1 VEDDKR
7 VSETEK
13 DRGEKKLNLPIQL
26 HPPNSLPLPFL
37 VRSWLEG
44 DMETQRIDRKR
55 KLDHE
60 QDSAAV
66 GLSLCELFD
75 QRITESADGWN
86 VLHPILEHDVL
97 QAKIP
102 STEVAL
108 SHLVK
113 WFRTIA
119 RDAEKLRLFRQW
131 VIPSSDLVKQEL
143 VERVECTS
151 SPVSTSSVSSSSSP
165 SSTHSAS
172 SLSAILNE
180 NTIHEDLEHAQS
192 PDTSN
197 NASTGTFTPEFTTHS
212 KTANGGQQ
220 QVLLKQLLQQQQQQI
235 VLLQHLQ
242 KQTPSQDNT
251 AAKLTSI
258 GVFPRMG
265 SPNTLLTA
273 TLKGGS
279 WHAPSSKCTCALGF
293 TTSGGITTTAQR
305 IPGGAER
312 DMLFIVPQINTS
324 TASPTRSIPMVVH
337 LTLCTSPDEP
347 IVSLEQFLYTPRER
361 SLGCSAS
368 DEDSEGTGEGSVSG
382 EDDASPPPQALP
394 PLDIATTVCP
404 TPKQMMTIRERMME
418 HIQQENGNHRN
429 STARLTILQQPTVLV
444 VWKNRRLDI
453 PFKLKVECLEDPTSN
468 GSAFSVHTPS
478 KLFLLAVVTDHK
490 GRLQMDAAEHV
501 AEELSP
507 QGIAHFSNLR
517 MTKGT
522 WGKEW
527 TITFAAV
534 VKASLNNPVIAG
546 VSTACPIVVKTR
558 KNPQVRHNSGGRAAS
573 TSPPPVSFVD
583 RKTTATPVRAKRH
596 RVEDLL
602 DHRPPSPPPRTP
614 SHSEDMASLLAA
626 AELKQQE
633 QSLQGDDQQEEPTN
647 ADLPLISKQ
656 NESEFSFTTFQNL
669 MNYLED
675 IRTKR
680 QISLGVL
687 EQPQPKR
694 DSKVLI
700 VKKGKPFR
708 VPFQVQLRSTA
719 IRHNPQHYVCVA
731 VVRTD
736 KGEEVA
742 VRNSEVPFD
751 WRGIACFA
759 GLMVMKGTWGK
770 TVQLT
775 FEARWAAKGRGV
787 AELPPSW
794 TTQRML
800 VVSETSPTQLMCYT
814 KDKKSPGAP

>member
-1 VEDDKR
+1 
-7 VSETEK
+7 
-13 DRGEKKLNLPIQL
+13 
-26 HPPNSLPLPFL
+26 
-37 VRSWLEG
+37 
-44 DMETQRIDRKR
+44 METQRIDRKR

-60 QDSAAV
+60 HDSAAV
-66 GLSLCELFD
+66 GISLCELFD
-75 QRITESADGWN
+75 QRITERADGWN
-86 VLHPILEHDVL
+86 VLHPILENVVL

-102 STEVAL
+102 NTEVAL
-108 SHLVK
+108 SHLVR
-113 WFRTIA
+113 WFRIIA

-131 VIPSSDLVKQEL
+131 VIPSSDFVTQEL

-151 SPVSTSSVSSSSSP
+151 SPVSSCIVSSSS
-165 SSTHSAS
+165 THSSS

-180 NTIHEDLEHAQS
+180 TSTSGVVVHEDFDRAQS
-192 PDTSN
+192 PDTSSN
-197 NASTGTFTPEFTTHS
+197 SSTKTFAPESTTHGKNS
-212 KTANGGQQ
+212 ANSGHQ
-220 QVLLKQLLQQQQQQI
+220 QVLLQQLLQQQQQQI
-235 VLLQHLQ
+235 VLLQQLQ
-242 KQTPSQDNT
+242 KQTPQDST
-251 AAKLTSI
+251 AAKVASI
-258 GVFPRMG
+258 GIFPRMG
-265 SPNTLLTA
+265 SPTSLLTA
-273 TLKGGS
+273 ILKGGS
-279 WHAPSSKCTCALGF
+279 WHAHTPKCACALGF
-293 TTSGGITTTAQR
+293 TTSEGITTTTQR

-312 DMLFIVPQINTS
+312 DMLFIVPHVNAS
-324 TASPTRSIPMVVH
+324 SSSPTTGSIPMVVH

-347 IVSLEQFLYTPRER
+347 VVCLEQFLYTARER
-361 SLGCSAS
+361 SLGSSAS
-368 DEDSEGTGEGSVSG
+368 DEDSEEMGEEPVSAEG
-382 EDDASPPPQALP
+382 EEDEGSPPPQALP
-394 PLDIATTVCP
+394 PLDIPNIACP

-418 HIQQENGNHRN
+418 HIQQRN
-429 STARLTILQQPTVLV
+429 SNRGNGTARLTVLQQPSVRV

-453 PFKLKVECLEDPTSN
+453 PFKLKVECLEDTTPN
-468 GSAFSVHTPS
+468 GSAFSALTPS
-478 KLFLLAVVTDHK
+478 KLFLLAVVADHK
-490 GRLQMDAAEHV
+490 GRLQIDAAENF
-501 AEELSP
+501 AEEFSV

-534 VKASLNNPVIAG
+534 VKASLNNPVIVG

-558 KNPQVRHNSGGRAAS
+558 KNPQVRHNTGGRAAS
-573 TSPPPVSFVD
+573 TSPPHVSFVE
-583 RKTTATPVRAKRH
+583 RKNVDTPVRAKRH

-602 DHRPPSPPPRTP
+602 DHRPPSPPPRTA

-633 QSLQGDDQQEEPTN
+633 QKLEDDQQEP
-647 ADLPLISKQ
+647 ADLPCLPLMSKQ
-656 NESEFSFTTFQNL
+656 NESEHSFTSFQNL

-680 QISLGVL
+680 QISLGML

-719 IRHNPQHYVCVA
+719 VRHNPQHYVCVA
-731 VVRTD
+731 VVRND

-751 WRGIACFA
+751 WRGIACFS